1 MKLIAEASF
10 IHHHNS
16 ITPRLLTF
24 LGAPSQLYRLMIV
37 PLIPPGV
44 IDADA
49 KLVVKMAVALETKY
63 GQAESDPSFAVS
75 DSNRFI
81 GVLTTDKLNYASYS
95 PCRGIEGDSGLTITK
110 RNTDSPLPK
119 PSESYY
125 PGRFD
130 IQLSLADRWGT
141 CFVSLDGGFSREMI

>member
-49 KLVVKMAVALETKY
+49 KLVVKMAVALDTKY
-63 GQAESDPSFAVS
+63 GQGESDP
-75 DSNRFI
+75 
-81 GVLTTDKLNYASYS
+81 
-95 PCRGIEGDSGLTITK
+95 
-110 RNTDSPLPK
+110 
-119 PSESYY
+119 
-125 PGRFD
+125 
-130 IQLSLADRWGT
+130 LSLFLIVIA
-141 CFVSLDGGFSREMI
+141 SLVCVQMIN